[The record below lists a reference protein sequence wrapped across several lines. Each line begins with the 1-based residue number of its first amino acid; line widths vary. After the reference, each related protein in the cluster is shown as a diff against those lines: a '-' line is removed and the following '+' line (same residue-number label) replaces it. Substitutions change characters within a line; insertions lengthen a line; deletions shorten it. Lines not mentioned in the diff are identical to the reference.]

1 MSSRA
6 PLYDQSAVRAFEYS
20 ILACDSS
27 KGHNPIQVAIMS
39 ADDADAGESQFAG
52 SDMLVEQ
59 ADCKVFI
66 GDRELGTGT
75 IRVTER

>member
-6 PLYDQSAVRAFEYS
+6 PLYDQSAVRALEY
-20 ILACDSS
+20 LACDSS